1 MGARRFLV
9 IGAVV
14 AVASLGG
21 AQLTQSASSAS
32 QEPTGTAATSVG
44 REPARAAGRPSA
56 QKPKSPLPVRPGAVV
71 PAGSV
76 RAALRHV
83 RSAGLERPIR
93 ILVTN
98 DDGVGAPGIDALVEG
113 LRRIPRAEITV
124 VAPATNQSGTG
135 DSYSEE
141 ALVVRD
147 ATTASGYPAK
157 AVEGRPADT
166 VYWAV
171 KTAYATPDI
180 VVSGI
185 NFGQNFGD
193 AVNLSGTVGAA
204 TTAARLGIPAVAVSE
219 GIPATSYAQAADIAT
234 VFVAWV
240 GTDLVRNPPAPGY
253 QTVTNINV
261 PDCGRINGVVAVP
274 IGRLRTHAGFT
285 ANGDGSFTPQFADR
299 EFGAFDCASGA
310 TTATDDI
317 DAYNKGLVGITQVR
331 PLSSGL

>member
-1 MGARRFLV
+1 M
-9 IGAVV
+9 
-14 AVASLGG
+14 
-21 AQLTQSASSAS
+21 
-32 QEPTGTAATSVG
+32 
-44 REPARAAGRPSA
+44 
-56 QKPKSPLPVRPGAVV
+56 
-71 PAGSV
+71 
-76 RAALRHV
+76 
-83 RSAGLERPIR
+83 R
-93 ILVTN
+93 ILVSN
-98 DDGVGAPGIDALVEG
+98 DDGYRAEGLQRLADALRPLADV
-113 LRRIPRAEITV
+113 TV
-124 VAPATNQSGTG
+124 VAPDRNRSGASNSLTLDQPVRVQELEPG
-135 DSYSEE
+135 RFRVNGTPTDCVHL
-141 ALVVRD
+141 ALL
-147 ATTASGYPAK
+147 GLL
-157 AVEGRPADT
+157 DT
-166 VYWAV
+166 D
-171 KTAYATPDI
+171 PDI

-219 GIPATSYAQAADIAT
+219 GIPATGYAQAADIAT

-240 GTDLVRNPPAPGY
+240 GTELVRNPPAPGY

-285 ANGDGSFTPQFADR
+285 ANGDGSFTPQFSDR